1 MALSEKEVAAVLKRF
16 DLAKKRKTQ
25 WSELYEE
32 ALEYAAPHRETFN
45 SDFDTPGQD
54 KMGRGLVFDSTALDA
69 MQKFASNLQSS
80 LVPPFTDWIRLKPG
94 SAVADEEG
102 LEEILKEVTEVY
114 FSHIQ
119 NSNFDTQIAES
130 FLDLA
135 VGTGAMLLLKGTR
148 DRPFHFVN
156 VPLSQLFLEEGANG
170 VIDTAFRQSKI
181 QIRNIEKTWEDAE
194 ISEALS
200 EKVRQDPNAEIK
212 IIEATIATE
221 ITVFNSVEDRDE
233 LVDGFLYVVIE
244 NETKT
249 VIVEREQ
256 KSSPWLV
263 FRWSTIPGEIYG
275 RGPLLF
281 ALPDIKT
288 LNKTKEL
295 LLQSASIAIFGMY
308 TVEDDGIINIE
319 NIELGPGAMIPVDSN
334 GRQGR
339 GPSLQPLN
347 PAGSPDLGQ
356 IIVQDLK
363 QNINS
368 IMFADPLGP
377 IDLPVKSATEVS
389 LRQQNLARRI
399 GSAFG
404 RLQFELITPLVN
416 RGLDILDELGLID
429 LGPFRVDGNII
440 AIEHVSPLAMAQEE
454 EQFVNMIRLA
464 EMVVGLYG
472 PEVLMGMIPPDRFIT
487 EAAKKIN
494 VDRNVIASE
503 EEIATMKQAIQQ
515 QAEIASQQQVEGET

>member
-1 MALSEKEVAAVLKRF
+1 MALSEKEVANVLKRF
-16 DLAKKRKTQ
+16 DLAKKRKTL
-25 WSELYEE
+25 WGELYEE

-80 LVPPFTDWIRLKPG
+80 LVPPFRDWIRLKPG
-94 SAVADEEG
+94 SAVEDETG
-102 LEEILKEVTEVY
+102 LEEILIDITDIF

-130 FLDLA
+130 FLDLS
-135 VGTGAMLLLKGTR
+135 VGTGALLLLKGTQN
-148 DRPFHFVN
+148 RPFHFVN

-170 VIDTAFRQSKI
+170 IVDTAFRQSKI
-181 QIRNIEKTWEDAE
+181 QIRNIEKTWDDADIPE
-194 ISEALS
+194 RLMDKI
-200 EKVRQDPNAEIK
+200 KQDPNAEVK
-212 IIEATIATE
+212 VIEATLADKIS
-221 ITVFNSVEDRDE
+221 VFNSETNRDE
-233 LVDGFLYVVIE
+233 IVDGFKYIVIE
-244 NETKT
+244 AETKS
-249 VIVEREQ
+249 VLVEREQ

-308 TVEDDGIINIE
+308 TVEDDGIINME
-319 NIELGPGAMIPVDSN
+319 NIELSAGAMIPVDSN

-339 GPSLQPLN
+339 GPSIQPLA
-347 PAGSPDLGQ
+347 PSGSPDLAQ
-356 IIVQDLK
+356 IIIQDLK

-377 IDLPVKSATEVS
+377 IDLPVKSATEIS
-389 LRQQNLARRI
+389 LRQQGLARRI

-404 RLQFELITPLVN
+404 KLQFELITPLVN
-416 RGLDILDELGLID
+416 RGLDLLDELGLID

-440 AIEHVSPLAMAQEE
+440 AIQHVSPLAMAQEE
-454 EQFVNMIRLA
+454 EEFVAMLRLA
-464 EMVVGLYG
+464 ETVAGLYG
-472 PEVLMGMIPPDRFIT
+472 PEVLIGMIPPDRFIT
-487 EAAKKIN
+487 EAARKTN
-494 VDRNVIASE
+494 VTPDVIATE
-503 EEIATMKQAIQQ
+503 EEINLMKQAVQQ
-515 QAEIASQQQVEGET
+515 QATAAAQVQTQGEE

>member
-1 MALSEKEVAAVLKRF
+1 MALSEKEVANILKRF
-16 DLAKKRKTQ
+16 DLAKKRKTL
-25 WSELYEE
+25 WSEMYEE

-54 KMGRGLVFDSTALDA
+54 KQGRGLVFDSTALDA
-69 MQKFASNLQSS
+69 MQKFASNIQSS
-80 LVPPFTDWIRLKPG
+80 LVPPFRDWIRLVPG
-94 SAVADEEG
+94 SAVAEEEG
-102 LEEILKEVTEVY
+102 LEEILKDVTKIF

-130 FLDLA
+130 FLDLS
-135 VGTGAMLLLKGTR
+135 VGTGALLLLKGTVS
-148 DRPFHFVN
+148 RPFHFVN

-170 VIDTAFRQSKI
+170 IVDTAFRQSKI
-181 QIRNIEKTWEDAE
+181 QIRNIEKTWDDAE
-194 ISEALS
+194 IPEELLD
-200 EKVRQDPNAEIK
+200 KVKQDPNAEIK
-212 IIEATIATE
+212 IIEATIADKVE
-221 ITVFNSVEDRDE
+221 LFNSETGKME
-233 LVDGFLYVVIE
+233 MVDGFRYIVIDAQ
-244 NETKT
+244 TKS

-256 KSSPWLV
+256 RSSPWLV

-334 GRQGR
+334 GRAGR
-339 GPSLQPLN
+339 SPSLQPLN
-347 PAGSPDLGQ
+347 PSGDPNLGQ
-356 IIVQDLK
+356 IIIQDLK

-377 IDLPVKSATEVS
+377 IDLPVKSATELS
-389 LRQQNLARRI
+389 LRQQDLSKRI

-404 RLQFELITPLVN
+404 KLQFELLTPLVN
-416 RGLDILDELGLID
+416 RGLDLLDELGLID

-454 EQFVNMIRLA
+454 EQFVNMLRLA
-464 EMVVGLYG
+464 EMVVALYG
-472 PEVLMGMIPPDRFIT
+472 PEVLIGMIPPDRFIT

-494 VDRNVIASE
+494 VDRDVIASE
-503 EEIATMKQAIQQ
+503 EEIDIMKQAIQQ
-515 QAEIASQQQVEGET
+515 QAVAAAQQQVQGET